1 MFSPLSHSLSF
12 HRVKTLDRTMSM
24 EVGHAVPSVRGEA
37 TAGGHAARHTLLHTR
52 TAHTTCTACN
62 AGRLTAAGDQGPTTL
77 CTNSEEGADS
87 PHSSDATELGPIGG
101 ELRVRN
107 REPLAPSQHSYCAV
121 HASTALLAC
130 TVSYL
135 RPANTLHRTA
145 PLYSSPAQR

>member
-1 MFSPLSHSLSF
+1 MATQRDILTHCCTHCYTHL
-12 HRVKTLDRTMSM
+12 T
-24 EVGHAVPSVRGEA
+24 HALCALHVP
-37 TAGGHAARHTLLHTR
+37 HTR
-52 TAHTTCTACN
+52 TTP
-62 AGRLTAAGDQGPTTL
+62 GRLTAAGDQGPTTL

-130 TVSYL
+130 TVSHL